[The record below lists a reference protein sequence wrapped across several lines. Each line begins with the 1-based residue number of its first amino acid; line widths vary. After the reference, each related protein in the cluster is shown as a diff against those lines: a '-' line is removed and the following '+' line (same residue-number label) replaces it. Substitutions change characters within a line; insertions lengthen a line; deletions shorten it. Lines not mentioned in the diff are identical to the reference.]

1 MPLQIHL
8 LVHGTLSLYVLF
20 LFLGVYFSKLY
31 FLMLQATTARPRSRP
46 IQAVPLVLMQ
56 ARVHRP
62 AAHVALGGT
71 ALAPLKQPATRATQ
85 ANTKHRRAS
94 LVVQHAPVAITVPL
108 KG

>member
-1 MPLQIHL
+1 
-8 LVHGTLSLYVLF
+8 
-20 LFLGVYFSKLY
+20 
-31 FLMLQATTARPRSRP
+31 
-46 IQAVPLVLMQ
+46 MQ
-56 ARVHRP
+56 ARVRQP
-62 AAHVALGGT
+62 AAHVALEGT